1 MLVRYTDLIFRE
13 KTIME
18 ISLAGILQKEKQSI
32 QLEERWQT
40 TVSQEPVLNGLRKQR
55 SRTKINGFGL
65 CGKKPERGR
74 DMVLVFTEEQKRE
87 IKARGM
93 TVIQTKLILYR
104 FVKGIRPV
112 FGKILDMYK
121 NMSKKQIEEFLK
133 PDEDES

>member
-1 MLVRYTDLIFRE
+1 
-13 KTIME
+13 
-18 ISLAGILQKEKQSI
+18 
-32 QLEERWQT
+32 
-40 TVSQEPVLNGLRKQR
+40 
-55 SRTKINGFGL
+55 
-65 CGKKPERGR
+65 
-74 DMVLVFTEEQKRE
+74 MVLVFTEEQKRE